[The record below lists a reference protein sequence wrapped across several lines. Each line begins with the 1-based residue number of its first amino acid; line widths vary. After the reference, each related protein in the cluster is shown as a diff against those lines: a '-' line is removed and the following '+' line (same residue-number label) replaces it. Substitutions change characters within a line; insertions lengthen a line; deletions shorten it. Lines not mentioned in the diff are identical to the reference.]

1 MPKLNYNPTLLAA
14 RRLHDRGLWILPILD
29 GKAHR
34 EYGWQNVQFDFGD
47 LEAMLEQDPS
57 IGIAVVWNRSPY
69 LDLDC
74 DDPDAEANLEAL
86 CGGPLPRTPTFRS
99 TRGLHRLFTRPPG
112 LPQKASAKLAGVG
125 EVKGLV
131 QSPEGVEVEHQ
142 GAYSVVPTSA
152 GRVWLPFRSLF
163 DLEAVPLPEP
173 IVEQLRYDDEQRQRQ
188 RQRRPAKH
196 GCDHEQQQKRRRPA
210 NHHGYAPRRFRLPRI
225 WTLLQHVVKSV
236 LGKPIYWRDDGY
248 AVWECPLCN
257 RATFYTRR
265 YDPKYKD
272 RWACGNRLCWW
283 FDVPTDEYDILEYA
297 ANRDERRENY
307 GQRCLRL
314 EALRA
319 DHRRLCPDGLHPKRY
334 G

>member
-14 RRLHDRGLWILPILD
+14 RRLHERGLWILPILS
-29 GKAHR
+29 GKAYK

-47 LEAMLEQDPS
+47 LEEMLQQDPT
-57 IGIAVVWNRSPY
+57 IGIGVVWNRSPF

-74 DDPDAEANLEAL
+74 DDPSAETNLEAL

-99 TRGLHRLFTRPPG
+99 KRGLHRIYLRPPG

-125 EVKGLV
+125 EVKGLIE
-131 QSPEGVEVEHQ
+131 SPEGVEVEHQ
-142 GAYSVVPTSA
+142 GSYSVVPPSA
-152 GRVWLPFRSLF
+152 GRAWLPFRQLF
-163 DLEAVPLPEP
+163 DIEAVPLPEP
-173 IVEQLRYDDEQRQRQ
+173 IVQRLRYDAEQRQQQ
-188 RQRRPAKH
+188 RQQQRRS
-196 GCDHEQQQKRRRPA
+196 RPA
-210 NHHGYAPRRFRLPRI
+210 NHGYKQRATNHGYAPRRFRLPRI
-225 WTLLQHVVKSV
+225 WTLLQHTVLSV

-265 YDPKYKD
+265 HRPPYKD

-283 FDVPTDEYDILEYA
+283 FDLPTDEYDILEYA
-297 ANRDERRENY
+297 ANRDERIEHY

-314 EALRA
+314 EALRE